1 MYSSAL
7 NSMGASSTVT
17 EGASSLI
24 VKGLLVGFNAGCT
37 LVDGFEDSGVIAGF
51 AGSAKKSI
59 PRINIMFLKCS
70 FDMILFMFFHRFF
83 FGLINCF
90 QPFPRLDYL
99 LCTFSVSSVTCIQP
113 VSIEK
118 LNPNK

>member
-59 PRINIMFLKCS
+59 PRINMFLKCS
-70 FDMILFMFFHRFF
+70 FDMILFVFFHRFF
-83 FGLINCF
+83 FDLINCF
-90 QPFPRLDYL
+90 QPFPQLDYL
-99 LCTFSVSSVTCIQP
+99 LRTFSVSSVTCIQP
-113 VSIEK
+113 VSTEK